1 MIGRQDLEQEIN
13 GVSTIKSITEIY
25 QQISAISIIQVKNSV
40 AKTRAFLEG
49 VSLVYGHAKQSY
61 LKQAQTL
68 ISRKKDVGSLD
79 FIRRNKKEVLIFV
92 SSNQTLYGDL
102 ISKVFNKFIG
112 DVKEKRVDSVVIG
125 KVGRAMIDKE
135 NINSRVEF
143 FDLADYKPEWTKIQ
157 DITDFIN
164 KYEKITIYYGEF
176 LSILNQIPTK
186 SNISGGNSLGNPV
199 EVVKDY
205 IFEPTAKQIMEFF
218 ETQVIANLFHQ
229 KIYEA
234 QLARFASR
242 LLIMN
247 DATNN
252 ANQQLENLKDD
263 FLKIKKFSKNKKQLS
278 TFSSRVLWEA

>member
-49 VSLVYGHAKQSY
+49 VALVYGHAKQSY

>member
-1 MIGRQDLEQEIN
+1 MLGGQDLEQEIK
-13 GVSTIKSITEIY
+13 GISTIKSVTDIY
-25 QQISAISIIQVKNSV
+25 QQISAISILQVKNSV
-40 AKTRAFLEG
+40 AKTRAFLAG

-61 LKQAQTL
+61 IKQSQKLT
-68 ISRKKDVGSLD
+68 SRKKEVGSLD

-102 ISKVFNKFIG
+102 ISKVFKEFIR

-125 KVGRAMIDKE
+125 KVGRVLIEKE
-135 NINSRVEF
+135 NIGSRVEF

-164 KYEKITIYYGEF
+164 KYEKITVYYGEF

-199 EVVKDY
+199 KVVKDY
-205 IFEPTAKQIMEFF
+205 IFEPTLKQIMEFF

-247 DATNN
+247 DASNN

-263 FLKIKKFSKNKKQLS
+263 FLRIKKFNKNKKQLS
-278 TFSSRVLWEA
+278 TFSGRVLWEA

>member
-49 VSLVYGHAKQSY
+49 VALVYGHAKQSY

-252 ANQQLENLKDD
+252 ANQQLENLKGD

>member
-1 MIGRQDLEQEIN
+1 MFGRQDLEQEIN

-25 QQISAISIIQVKNSV
+25 QQISAISIVQVKNSV
-40 AKTRAFLEG
+40 ARTRAFLEG

-61 LKQAQTL
+61 LKQAQKL

-125 KVGRAMIDKE
+125 KVGRAMIEKE

-164 KYEKITIYYGEF
+164 KYEKITVYYGEF

-205 IFEPTAKQIMEFF
+205 IFEPTSKQIMEFF

-252 ANQQLENLKDD
+252 ANQQLENLKGD